1 MSLNEPSLKKVINDS
16 VNRIIDPEYVYF
28 RTVPVFETSSEAY
41 QHLQDRLFIGAAIRW
56 PDDIR
61 LDIYEIQ

>member
-1 MSLNEPSLKKVINDS
+1 MDS
-16 VNRIIDPEYVYF
+16 VNRIIDPEHAYF

-41 QHLQDRLFIGAAIRW
+41 QHLQDRLFIGAAVRL

-61 LDIYEIQ
+61 LDVYEVQ

>member
-1 MSLNEPSLKKVINDS
+1 MK
-16 VNRIIDPEYVYF
+16 RIIDPEHVYF
-28 RTVPVFETSSEAY
+28 LFETSNEAY
-41 QHLQDRLFIGAAIRW
+41 QHLQDRLFIGAAVRL

>member
-1 MSLNEPSLKKVINDS
+1 MSREVIRPCIYES
-16 VNRIIDPEYVYF
+16 VKRIIDPEHVYF
-28 RTVPVFETSSEAY
+28 RTVPVFETSNEAY
-41 QHLQDRLFIGAAIRW
+41 QHLQDRLFIGAAVRL

>member
-1 MSLNEPSLKKVINDS
+1 MNEPSLKKVIYES
-16 VNRIIDPEYVYF
+16 VNRIIDPEHVYF

-41 QHLQDRLFIGAAIRW
+41 QHLQDRLFIGDAVRL

-61 LDIYEIQ
+61 LDIYEVQ

>member
-1 MSLNEPSLKKVINDS
+1 MK
-16 VNRIIDPEYVYF
+16 RFIDPEHVYF

-41 QHLQDRLFIGAAIRW
+41 QHLQDRLFIGAAVRL

>member
-1 MSLNEPSLKKVINDS
+1 MNEPSLKKSSMDS
-16 VNRIIDPEYVYF
+16 VNRIIDPEHAYF

-41 QHLQDRLFIGAAIRW
+41 QHLQDRLFIGAAVRL

-61 LDIYEIQ
+61 LDVYEVQ